1 MLLALAV
8 CSHVTLSYEKN
19 GVRMLFMLVPAWAA
33 LALVYCLYQ
42 PECFLAVT
50 AGGFGAVGLWFV
62 RFGGVTVDVALCLV
76 GAVLVALSGEPVGV
90 ERLCLGL
97 EVDRATMDAVAQ
109 LQQQLNSVA
118 SFLGNVGSIF
128 G

>member
-1 MLLALAV
+1 MELKEL
-8 CSHVTLSYEKN
+8 E
-19 GVRMLFMLVPAWAA
+19 AA
-33 LALVYCLYQ
+33 L
-42 PECFLAVT
+42 E
-50 AGGFGAVGLWFV
+50 
-62 RFGGVTVDVALCLV
+62 GVLFA
-76 GAVLVALSGEPVGV
+76 AGEPVGV

-97 EVDRATMDAVAQ
+97 EVNRATMDAVAQ

>member
-1 MLLALAV
+1 MELKEIESAI
-8 CSHVTLSYEKN
+8 E
-19 GVRMLFMLVPAWAA
+19 GVLFAA
-33 LALVYCLYQ
+33 
-42 PECFLAVT
+42 
-50 AGGFGAVGLWFV
+50 
-62 RFGGVTVDVALCLV
+62 
-76 GAVLVALSGEPVGV
+76 GEPVGV

-97 EVDRATMDAVAQ
+97 EVNRATMDAVAQ

>member
-1 MLLALAV
+1 MELKEL
-8 CSHVTLSYEKN
+8 E
-19 GVRMLFMLVPAWAA
+19 AA
-33 LALVYCLYQ
+33 L
-42 PECFLAVT
+42 E
-50 AGGFGAVGLWFV
+50 
-62 RFGGVTVDVALCLV
+62 GVLFA
-76 GAVLVALSGEPVGV
+76 AGEPVGV

>member
-1 MLLALAV
+1 MELKEL
-8 CSHVTLSYEKN
+8 E
-19 GVRMLFMLVPAWAA
+19 AA
-33 LALVYCLYQ
+33 L
-42 PECFLAVT
+42 E
-50 AGGFGAVGLWFV
+50 
-62 RFGGVTVDVALCLV
+62 GVLFA
-76 GAVLVALSGEPVGV
+76 AGEPVGV
-90 ERLCLGL
+90 ERMCLGL